1 MGLKPL
7 NMTMVIAGFIM
18 VTLNLAVLGPM
29 ATSAVPDAVEDAVA
43 MKVKEDICLDN
54 LCRDVNDDW
63 KESTSQRDFYAW
75 HILNIDDV
83 IENMSEPEY
92 ERIGPVTYDV
102 TLKKEVDSYDHR
114 KGLLTYKQITS
125 YECAKKTVV
134 PCSTEVSQLNIAFTP
149 QVVGATGTGINE
161 VMKITKVGFA
171 SGVIDTYFQQV
182 SASHKVAQFNL
193 ENLQNL
199 SLAEGA
205 YDGAIVNTAEGD
217 NAESF
222 FLDGMFESLD
232 EAYGEEFLDDNTT
245 TYLEEGGVHPQWN
258 QHEWD
263 DDGDG
268 ILEPDEHWNLDYDP
282 NGNGKEDNETSSFRW
297 ILDLDYAF
305 NRAVGPDGENL
316 SLLNYMG
323 PLVYAAMG
331 EPESLEEIQADPD
344 NSVTLA
350 RAGLWGFE
358 HPTDLNI
365 TLSRDW
371 TLYGGMGAKMLEYGA
386 GDDEYLTNSDED
398 AVNLSRRVR
407 WLLDIGIDN
416 DIAQTV
422 LTLGDGTDEP
432 LGILAVSESGQGFG
446 LAEFLDM
453 NHSKAMETY
462 GIDRN
467 QHQVLKEFCSKWVD
481 DISVLP
487 LILVGGEGYIT
498 ASEFV
503 NQTFGSVSPIDDT
516 YSKYSLNIE
525 GMWGSGTLGF
535 PAGDPIDLT
544 QSQSANMLYGQWGL
558 TTPEGAGM
566 FLYGEL
572 SGKSIPINFTT
583 GERADSVEWTNE
595 TVASIYGIDEN
606 AAGAARL
613 LIMEVVFKHF
623 VPDFLIDSFGTSRYL
638 TQPVN
643 NWLLGWHDPVNAYL
657 ESEELTGTGDSS
669 DMTVGWTSLEFNETY
684 YGSDAYVTGG
694 KSTGEPGTITIC
706 TGEFDTCDKGETV
719 MVGDSE
725 FVGWKSL
732 EKETA
737 TYGLIT
743 SEKRGETTGGFIT
756 GDGDLIDLSGYGTAE
771 VNCDK
776 EGTLKG
782 IPVDICTASMDPLT
796 RPIQAKLINNGGLID
811 ATPGA
816 LPIYFGSDVQIKVE
830 QISGAVIAGKSEST
844 FWIDTRPTWEQQ
856 TPPTMADLQQVFV
869 IKTEGELDDETAET
883 MESQIVTNQDQFA
896 YFTNFD
902 HWIDYVTLSL
912 WVLGLLSLLAGA
924 SMIFMGGEQE
934 SHRGTKWVDGSTQPE
949 PRINLADEIST
960 EAAEL
965 EETVEQTES
974 AE

>member
-29 ATSAVPDAVEDAVA
+29 ATSAVPAAVEDAVA
-43 MKVKEDICLDN
+43 LKVKEDICLDN
-54 LCRDVNDDW
+54 LCRDVKDDW
-63 KESTSQRDFYAW
+63 KVSTSQRDFYAW
-75 HILNIDDV
+75 HISNVDDV
-83 IENMSEPEY
+83 IENMSEPVY
-92 ERIGPVTYDV
+92 EKVGPVTYDV

-114 KGLLTYKQITS
+114 NGLLTYKQATS
-125 YECAKKTVV
+125 YACAEETAV
-134 PCSTEVSQLNIAFTP
+134 PCSTEISQLNIAFTP
-149 QVVGATGTGINE
+149 QVVGATGTAINE

-171 SGVIDTYFQQV
+171 SNVIGTYFQKA
-182 SASHKVAQFNL
+182 SAGHKVAQFNL
-193 ENLQNL
+193 ENIQNL
-199 SLAEGA
+199 SLTEGT

-222 FLDGMFESLD
+222 FLDGMFETLD
-232 EAYGEEFLDDNTT
+232 EAYGDAFLDDNTK
-245 TYLEEGGVHPQWN
+245 TYLGEGGVHPQWN

-268 ILEPDEHWNLDYDP
+268 ILEADENWNQDYDP
-282 NGNGKEDNETSSFRW
+282 NENGKEDNETSSFKW

-305 NRAVGPDGENL
+305 NHAVGPDGENL

-350 RAGLWGFE
+350 RAELWDFA

-386 GDDEYLTNSDED
+386 GDDDYLTNSDED
-398 AVNLSRRVR
+398 AVNLSRRAR

-416 DIAQTV
+416 DVAKTV

-432 LGILAVSESGQGFG
+432 LGILAVSESGTGFG
-446 LAEFLDM
+446 LSEFLDM
-453 NHSKAMETY
+453 NRSKAMETY
-462 GIDRN
+462 GIDKI
-467 QHQVLKEFCSKWVD
+467 QHQALKEFCSKWVD
-481 DISVLP
+481 DISALP
-487 LILVGGEGYIT
+487 LILLGGEGYIT

-503 NQTFGSVSPIDDT
+503 NQTFGSASPIDDS
-516 YSKYSLNIE
+516 YAKYSLNLE

-535 PAGDPIDLT
+535 PAGDPIELT
-544 QSQSANMLYGQWGL
+544 QNQSANMLYGPYGL

-606 AAGAARL
+606 TAGAARL
-613 LIMEVVFKHF
+613 LMMEVVFKHF

-657 ESEELTGTGDSS
+657 DGEGTD
-669 DMTVGWTSLEFNETY
+669 DMTAGWTSLESNETY
-684 YGSDAYVTGG
+684 FGSSAYVDGGIPTGDPD
-694 KSTGEPGTITIC
+694 TPFLITIC

-719 MVGDSE
+719 MVGGSE
-725 FVGWKSL
+725 FVGWRTQ
-732 EKETA
+732 EKEVA

-743 SEKRGETTGGFIT
+743 SEKRGETTGGFVT

-771 VNCDK
+771 INCDK

-796 RPIQAKLINNGGLID
+796 RSIQAKLINNGGLID

-816 LPIYFGSDVQIKVE
+816 LPVYFGSDVEIKVE
-830 QISGAVIAGKSEST
+830 QVSGAIIAGKSEST

-856 TPPTMADLQQVFV
+856 TPPTMADLAKVFV
-869 IKTEGELDDETAET
+869 IETEGELDDETAET

-902 HWIDYVTLSL
+902 HWIDYVTLSF
-912 WVLGLLSLLAGA
+912 WILGLLSLLAGA
-924 SMIFMGGEQE
+924 SMIFMGGEQN
-934 SHRGTKWVDGSTQPE
+934 SHRGTKWTDDSTRSE

-960 EAAEL
+960 ESDQI
-965 EETVEQTES
+965 EEVNPS
-974 AE
+974 KPPN

>member
-1 MGLKPL
+1 MGLNPL

-43 MKVKEDICLDN
+43 MKVKDDICLDN
-54 LCRDVNDDW
+54 LCRNVKDDW

-75 HILNIDDV
+75 HILNVDDV
-83 IENMSEPEY
+83 IENMSEPQY
-92 ERIGPVTYDV
+92 EMIGPVTYDV

-114 KGLLTYKQITS
+114 NGLLTYKQVTS
-125 YECAKKTVV
+125 YACAEETAV
-134 PCSTEVSQLNIAFTP
+134 PCSTEVSQVNIAFTP
-149 QVVGATGTGINE
+149 QVVGATGTAINE

-222 FLDGMFESLD
+222 FLDGMFELLD

-268 ILEPDEHWNLDYDP
+268 ILEADENWNQDYDP
-282 NGNGKEDNETSSFRW
+282 NENGKEDNETSSFRW
-297 ILDLDYAF
+297 ILDLDHAF
-305 NRAVGPDGENL
+305 NHVVGPDGENL

-350 RAGLWGFE
+350 RAELWGFE

-365 TLSRDW
+365 TLARDW

-386 GDDEYLTNSDED
+386 GDDDYLTNSDED
-398 AVNLSRRVR
+398 AVNLSRRAR

-416 DIAQTV
+416 DVAKTV

-432 LGILAVSESGQGFG
+432 LGILAVSESETGFG
-446 LAEFLDM
+446 LSEFLDM

-462 GIDRN
+462 GIDRE
-467 QHQVLKEFCSKWVD
+467 QHQVLKQFCSKWVD
-481 DISVLP
+481 DISALP

-516 YSKYSLNIE
+516 YSKYSLNLE

-544 QSQSANMLYGQWGL
+544 QNQSANMLYGPYGL

-606 AAGAARL
+606 VAGATRL

-657 ESEELTGTGDSS
+657 DGDGTD
-669 DMTVGWTSLEFNETY
+669 DMTAGWTSLESNETY
-684 YGSDAYVTGG
+684 FGSSAYVEGGIPTGDPD
-694 KSTGEPGTITIC
+694 EPYLITIC

-725 FVGWKSL
+725 YVGWKSL
-732 EKETA
+732 EKEDA
-737 TYGLIT
+737 TYGLIA

-796 RPIQAKLINNGGLID
+796 RSIQAKLINNGGLID

-816 LPIYFGSDVQIKVE
+816 LPVYFGSDVQIKVE
-830 QISGAVIAGKSEST
+830 QISGAIIAGKSEST

-856 TPPTMADLQQVFV
+856 TPPTMANLQQVFV
-869 IKTEGELDDETAET
+869 IKTDGELDDETAET

-902 HWIDYVTLSL
+902 HWIDYVTLSF

-924 SMIFMGGEQE
+924 SMIFMGGEKE
-934 SHRGTKWVDGSTQPE
+934 AHRGTKWVDDLTQPE
-949 PRINLADEIST
+949 TKINLADEIST
-960 EAAEL
+960 EAVEV